1 MINIIFGPPG
11 TGKTHKLLSIVEEG
25 LAKGID
31 PDQIGYFAYT
41 RKAANEA
48 ITRAVERFPQY
59 DKKDFKYFRTLHSLA
74 YLELGLTDSSLM
86 DDNDYKEVSDLLN
99 VKLSNPTN
107 KYDNYGMGWQDD
119 KFVNIIDL
127 ARIKDVSLEHQ
138 FCQRETGHLPGGF
151 LKLRKIATGLKK
163 YKEQNGFMD
172 FTDMIIEFNKRKQS
186 PKFKLLII
194 DEAQDLSS
202 VQWNM
207 VDILA
212 QNSTHT
218 YIAGD
223 DDQAIFEWAG
233 ADPWRFKQQKGN
245 RIILDQSFRVPL
257 AVQRRADAVINRIH
271 PDNRV
276 QKQWQA
282 TDREGSL
289 KLRVNPYGH
298 VDFLKDDWLIL
309 ARTNYLLDKVEEE
322 LKTRG
327 IFYQRHNSK
336 SVSDRLLLAINTW
349 TRLTRNKT
357 ATFEGVKAMY
367 HYMNVDVGVKY
378 GSKTMPRANQDKE
391 YTYEELKKDHGLL
404 LSQELRWDAA
414 LDRIPPTKLAY
425 LLAALRRNQNFN
437 HEARVKLS
445 TIHGSKG
452 GEATNVLLF
461 SDLSFKVDEEYRRNK
476 DVERRVFYVGMT
488 RARNELNLV
497 RSQTDKEFTEMFWR
511 T

>member
-1 MINIIFGPPG
+1 MHRNIIFGPPG
-11 TGKTHKLLSIVEEG
+11 TGKTHKLLTIVEEG
-25 LAKGID
+25 LAKGIQ
-31 PDQIGYFAYT
+31 PNQIGYFAYT

-48 ITRAVERFPQY
+48 ITRAVNRFPQY

-74 YLELGLTDSSLM
+74 YMELGLTDSSLM
-86 DDNDYKEVSDLLN
+86 SDADYKEVSDLLN

-107 KYDNYGMGWQDD
+107 KYDSYGMGWQDD

-138 FCQRETGHLPGGF
+138 FCQKETGHLPGGF
-151 LKLRKIATGLKK
+151 LKLRKIAKGLEK
-163 YKEQNGFMD
+163 YKKQNGFMD
-172 FTDMIIEFNKRKQS
+172 FTDMIVEFNKRKEA
-186 PKFKLLII
+186 PKLKLLII

-207 VDILA
+207 VDILS

-233 ADPWRFKQQKGN
+233 AHPWRFKQLKGN
-245 RIILDQSFRVPL
+245 RIILDQSYRVPL
-257 AVQRRADAVINRIH
+257 AVQQRANAVIG
-271 PDNRV
+271 RV
-276 QKQWQA
+276 GDRVHKDWKA
-282 TDREGSL
+282 TDREGLL
-289 KLRVNPYGH
+289 KTRVNPYANT
-298 VDFLKDDWLIL
+298 DFLKDDWLIL
-309 ARTNYLLDKVEEE
+309 TRTNYLLDKIEEE

-349 TRLTRNKT
+349 TRLTKNKT
-357 ATFEGVKAMY
+357 VKLDGIKAMY
-367 HYMNVDVGVKY
+367 HYMNVDVGVSY
-378 GSKTMPRANQDKE
+378 GSKTMPRANEDKE
-391 YTYEELKKDHGLL
+391 YTYEELKNNYGLL
-404 LSQELRWDAA
+404 LSPELRWDDA

-425 LLAALRRNQNFN
+425 LLAALRRNQNLN
-437 HEARVKLS
+437 HEAKVRLS

-452 GEATNVLLF
+452 GEASNVLLF
-461 SDLSFKVDEEYRRNK
+461 SDLSFKVDEEYRKRK

-488 RARNELNLV
+488 RAKNELHLV